1 MLGND
6 GIGQFFGGLFEASQS
21 FPIDL
26 QGIDI
31 LTKVIFVKFFER
43 QKFFV
48 PVMVPT
54 WLLSMLPLDQLSL
67 EFLNRYL
74 ELLLDWTQILRIV
87 NLGKEE
93 VRLLEIQGQELVDQF
108 ELLFGHRNNFLD
120 QAK

>member
-1 MLGND
+1 LLGND